1 MKEKGI
7 LYYLNFKY
15 QDLKF
20 FFKLE
25 SIFFIS
31 TIYNILKFLGDNNK
45 SFIRMWEIAV
55 VVIGI

>member
-1 MKEKGI
+1 MKENGI

-31 TIYNILKFLGDNNK
+31 TIYNILKFLGENNK

>member
-25 SIFFIS
+25 SIFLIS
-31 TIYNILKFLGDNNK
+31 TIYNILKFLGENNK